1 MIFYPLQYLPLLFQN
16 MLMQKLDILAF
27 GAHPDDVELGCAG
40 TILAA
45 IAEGKKVGI
54 IDLTKGEL
62 GTRGTTSIR
71 LKEAQLASQVLG
83 VDVRDNLG
91 MADGFFKNDQEH
103 QFAIIECIRRFQ
115 PTIVLCNAPEDRHP
129 DHGRAASLVA
139 DACFL
144 SGLSKIQS
152 THNGVAQAA
161 WRPANVFH
169 YIQSRNLTPSFVVDI
184 SAHMEKKMESI
195 LAHASQFYDPTSKEP
210 STFISGNSFLE
221 FVKGRAKELG
231 QQIGVEY
238 AEGFISNKIVG
249 VKSFDGIIQ
258 NKT

>member
-1 MIFYPLQYLPLLFQN
+1 
-16 MLMQKLDILAF
+16 MQKLDILAF

-40 TILAA
+40 AILAA
-45 IAEGKKVGI
+45 VAEGKKVGI

-62 GTRGTTSIR
+62 GTRGTVEIR
-71 LKEAQLASQVLG
+71 LNEAQEASKVLG
-83 VDVRDNLG
+83 VTVRENLG

-103 QFAIIECIRRFQ
+103 QLTIVECIRRFQ
-115 PTIVLCNAPEDRHP
+115 PSIVLCNAPEDRHP
-129 DHGRAASLVA
+129 DHGRAAGLVS

-144 SGLSKIQS
+144 AGLSKIKT
-152 THNGVAQAA
+152 THNGVEQIA

-184 SAHMEKKMESI
+184 SAHMDKKMASI
-195 LAHASQFYDPTSKEP
+195 LAHASQFYDPNSKEP

-231 QQIGVEY
+231 QQIGVDY
-238 AEGFISNKIVG
+238 AEGFISNKIIG

>member
-1 MIFYPLQYLPLLFQN
+1 
-16 MLMQKLDILAF
+16 MQKLDILAF
-27 GAHPDDVELGCAG
+27 GAHPDDVELGCGG

-45 IAEGKKVGI
+45 VAEGKKVGI

-62 GTRGTTSIR
+62 GTRGTVDIR
-71 LKEAQLASQVLG
+71 LMEAQAASKVLG
-83 VDVRDNLG
+83 VTVRENVG
-91 MADGFFKNDQEH
+91 MADGFFKNDQDH
-103 QFAIIECIRRFQ
+103 QLVIIECIRRFQ

-129 DHGRAASLVA
+129 DHGRAAALVA

-144 SGLSKIQS
+144 SGLTKIQS
-152 THNGVAQAA
+152 SHNGEAQTA

-169 YIQSRNLTPSFVVDI
+169 YIQSRSLTPNFVVDI
-184 SAHMEKKMESI
+184 SAHMDKKMESI
-195 LAHASQFYDPTSKEP
+195 LAHSSQFFDPNSKEP
-210 STFISGNSFLE
+210 DTFISGNSFLE

-231 QQIGVEY
+231 QQIGVDF
-238 AEGFISNKIVG
+238 AEGFISNKIIG

>member
-1 MIFYPLQYLPLLFQN
+1 
-16 MLMQKLDILAF
+16 MQKLDILAF

-40 TILAA
+40 AILASV
-45 IAEGKKVGI
+45 AEGKKVGI

-62 GTRGTTSIR
+62 GTRGSVEIR
-71 LKEAQLASQVLG
+71 LNEAQEASKVLG
-83 VDVRDNLG
+83 VTVRENLG
-91 MADGFFKNDQEH
+91 MADGFFKNDQEN
-103 QFAIIECIRRFQ
+103 QLAIVECIRRFQ
-115 PTIVLCNAPEDRHP
+115 PSIVLCNAPEDRHP
-129 DHGRAASLVA
+129 DHGRASSLVE

-144 SGLSKIQS
+144 AGLSKIKT
-152 THNGVAQAA
+152 THNGVEQLA

-184 SAHMEKKMESI
+184 SAHMDKKMASI
-195 LAHASQFYDPTSKEP
+195 LAHASQFYDPNSKEP

-231 QQIGVEY
+231 QQIGVDY
-238 AEGFISNKIVG
+238 AEGFISNKIIG

>member
-1 MIFYPLQYLPLLFQN
+1 
-16 MLMQKLDILAF
+16 MQKLDILAF
-27 GAHPDDVELGCAG
+27 GAHPDDVELGCSGA
-40 TILAA
+40 ILAA
-45 IAEGKKVGI
+45 VAEGKKVGI

-62 GTRGTTSIR
+62 GTRGTVEIR
-71 LKEAQLASQVLG
+71 LNEAQEASKVLG
-83 VDVRDNLG
+83 VTIRENLG

-103 QFAIIECIRRFQ
+103 QLTIVECIRRFQ
-115 PTIVLCNAPEDRHP
+115 PSIVLCNAPEDRHP
-129 DHGRAASLVA
+129 DHDRAASLVS

-144 SGLSKIQS
+144 EGLSKIKS
-152 THNGVAQAA
+152 THNGVEQLA

-184 SAHMEKKMESI
+184 SAHMDKKMASI
-195 LAHASQFYDPTSKEP
+195 LAHASQFYDPNSKEP

-231 QQIGVEY
+231 QQIGVDY
-238 AEGFISNKIVG
+238 AEGFISNKIIG